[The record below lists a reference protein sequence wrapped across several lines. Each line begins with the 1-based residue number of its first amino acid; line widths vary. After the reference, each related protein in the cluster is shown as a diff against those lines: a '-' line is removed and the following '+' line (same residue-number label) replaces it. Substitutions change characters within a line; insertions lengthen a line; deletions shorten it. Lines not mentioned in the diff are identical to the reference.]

1 LNVIDFKWIFK
12 LKYKTDGP
20 IDRDKAHL
28 VVKGFKQQYGVNY
41 DATFSPVVKLT
52 TIHLLLSIVV
62 SRNWCLRQIDI
73 QNAFLHE
80 VIDEDVYMKQPPG
93 FEDPSH
99 PTFLCKLDKS
109 LYGLAP
115 PPLPRGR
122 LVFSIE

>member
-1 LNVIDFKWIFK
+1 
-12 LKYKTDGP
+12 
-20 IDRDKAHL
+20 
-28 VVKGFKQQYGVNY
+28 VVK
-41 DATFSPVVKLT
+41 PT
-52 TIHLLLSIVV
+52 TIHLLLSLAV

-115 PPLPRGR
+115 PPSPGAWFSR
-122 LVFSIE
+122 LSSMLLSLFIFNQAGIQIYVLIYMDDIIIVSSSITAVDKLLH